1 MELKEIFGIDPE
13 ELRDVMSRLET
24 ACICL
29 SDMGRNI
36 TRGRFVRRKDR
47 LCYFAGYALL
57 EEKDVL
63 GNVWKERVPL
73 FLCVNGF
80 VAGNDFFSE
89 IRFEVDPD
97 FDREKFIRDAEDF
110 MEACEEEAR
119 RIDGDRGLSYLM
131 YGLYCLKN
139 LKEFTKERFLSW
151 DRFRQ
156 LV

>member
-29 SDMGRNI
+29 GDMGRNV

-47 LCYFAGYALL
+47 LCYFAGYAFP

-73 FLCVNGF
+73 YICADGF
-80 VAGNDFFSE
+80 VVGDGFFSD
-89 IRFEVDPD
+89 IRFEVELD
-97 FDREKFIRDAEDF
+97 FDREKFIRDSEAF
-110 MEACEEEAR
+110 MEVCEEEAR
-119 RIDGDRGLSYLM
+119 RIDGDRGISYLM
-131 YGLYCLKN
+131 YGLYCLRN
-139 LKEFTKERFLSW
+139 LKKFTKERFLSW